1 MWKKLVKFFCNKL
14 GRDKDL
20 AIDKAAGIQATH
32 RYLDKQEL
40 QNALKN
46 KLIEEAT
53 EVTTAISKEEIIS
66 ELADVLEVIDGLCK
80 AHGIEKSELLAQ
92 KEKQYQKRGGFETGY
107 YVEYIEMAEDNLEI
121 SYFRAPE
128 NADRYPEEQEIEQGL

>member
-1 MWKKLVKFFCNKL
+1 MDGKEMVKFFCNKL

-40 QNALKN
+40 QNALKK

-53 EVTTAISKEEIIS
+53 EVTTAMSKEEIIS
-66 ELADVLEVIDGLCK
+66 ELADVQLVIDGLCK
-80 AHGIEKSELLAQ
+80 AYGIEKSELLA
-92 KEKQYQKRGGFETGY
+92 KKDDHYQKRGGFETGY
-107 YVEYIEMAEDNLEI
+107 FVEYIEMAEDNPEI

-128 NADRYPEEQEIEQGL
+128 NANRYPEE